1 VTTVVCRRDSSQ
13 PLNRQHFDVSVHS
26 RQCYYS
32 TYLESHYSLSSTT
45 VRSLDSAAVAAVEFA
60 RDEVAEEDVL
70 GIVVA

>member
-1 VTTVVCRRDSSQ
+1 
-13 PLNRQHFDVSVHS
+13 
-26 RQCYYS
+26 
-32 TYLESHYSLSSTT
+32 